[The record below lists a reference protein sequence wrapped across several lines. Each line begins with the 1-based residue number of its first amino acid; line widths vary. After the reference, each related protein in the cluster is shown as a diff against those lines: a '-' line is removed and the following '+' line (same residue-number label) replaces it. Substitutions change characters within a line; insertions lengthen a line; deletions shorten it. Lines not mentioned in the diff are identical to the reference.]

1 MPVQEKKF
9 IYLYY
14 SGILFYLRLSERGGD
29 AFCCPKSVFNH
40 MKRIPVD
47 LEYIFKASPAILYK
61 FLTTPACL
69 VRWFCDS
76 VDINNEIYTFS
87 WDGSEENAEVIDDIE
102 EERIRFRWDGAP
114 RYEYLEFRMYLSP
127 VTEETVL
134 EITDFANEKEVD
146 DLKRLWDSQIKNLR
160 QETGG

>member
-1 MPVQEKKF
+1 MFVIF
-9 IYLYY
+9 RN
-14 SGILFYLRLSERGGD
+14 SVLFTPNWMQQTLKRALNQI
-29 AFCCPKSVFNH
+29 KL

-69 VRWFCDS
+69 VRWFCDG
-76 VDINNEIYTFS
+76 VDINGDVYTFS
-87 WDGSEENAEVIDDIE
+87 WDGSEENAEVVDDIE
-102 EERIRFRWDGAP
+102 EERLRFKWEGAP
-114 RYEYLEFRMYLSP
+114 RHEYLEFRMYLSP